1 MSTPDAAAQA
11 AAAPQRAL
19 EMLRILVADD
29 HPVVRKG
36 LVQMLDADA
45 RLKVAGEAA
54 NGREAV
60 ERYKIIRPDVVIMD
74 VCMPEMDGIQAIE
87 AILAFDASAKIIIM
101 TAAAGDDD
109 IYRGLRAGA
118 QSYLLK
124 NAPAEEVIEATL
136 RTMAGQR
143 YLAQGVGAKLA
154 DHLNFVQLSERELA
168 ILKFMAHGLS
178 NKGVGRM
185 AGITEG
191 TVKFHV
197 NNILT
202 KLQCTSRTEA
212 VALGLK
218 RGLIKLT

>member
-1 MSTPDAAAQA
+1 MTAK
-11 AAAPQRAL
+11 RV
-19 EMLRILVADD
+19 RVLVAGD
-29 HPVVRKG
+29 HPVVRRG
-36 LVQMLDADA
+36 LLQILGSDD
-45 RLKVAGEAA
+45 RLEVVSEAA

-60 ERYKIIRPDVVIMD
+60 ERYMSSRPDVVI
-74 VCMPEMDGIQAIE
+74 VHLSMPDTEGLQAIE
-87 AILAFDASAKIIIM
+87 AICAFDARARGIIM
-101 TAAAGDDD
+101 TAADGEHD
-109 IYRGLRAGA
+109 IYRALRAGA
-118 QSYLLK
+118 RSYLLK
-124 NAPAEEVIEATL
+124 SATPEEIIRATL
-136 RTMAGQR
+136 LTMDGQR
-143 YLAQGVGAKLA
+143 YLAPEVGARLA
-154 DHLNFVQLSERELA
+154 DHLNFSRLSDRELA
-168 ILKFMAHGLS
+168 ILNWMAHGLS